1 MCDWW
6 LGFICLTAAHSTGA
20 RPAETR
26 RTSGSRSA
34 LCQRNESNA
43 PQRRP
48 GIQVNVGRY
57 MLHCIL
63 SAYSSDGLWCNVGA
77 VHSHC
82 CLSVFQVAP
91 PPPPA
96 GHSARLSEE
105 ETTQESVFTGK
116 LRGDAHY
123 LMVIQTVTGRIRLI
137 FGNDTCCVLS
147 SRKTGFILFFNVCKI
162 KCLFNSVTT
171 CWIKLLCL

>member
-1 MCDWW
+1 MYW
-6 LGFICLTAAHSTGA
+6 LALCYDGPCVIDGWGLFVSQRRTGLV
-20 RPAETR
+20 PAPQKTR

-34 LCQRNESNA
+34 LRQRNESNA
-43 PQRRP
+43 PKRRP

-91 PPPPA
+91 PPPPPTCR
-96 GHSARLSEE
+96 SQC
-105 ETTQESVFTGK
+105 TTVGG
-116 LRGDAHY
+116 GDDSGVGLHRTATRWCSLPNGYPDYYGTNKINFWKRCMLCALVMQHWFY
-123 LMVIQTVTGRIRLI
+123 FI
-137 FGNDTCCVLS
+137 F
-147 SRKTGFILFFNVCKI
+147 
-162 KCLFNSVTT
+162 
-171 CWIKLLCL
+171 